1 MAKGFMDGYKTYD
14 TSNGFGSPSEWRF
27 SFNERMGFK
36 EAKTILKDGSP
47 LDILG
52 LTANATFDEIKER
65 YKKLAKECHPDKNPN
80 IDRSVFQKL
89 LAAYTV
95 LKKKFGQK

>member
-36 EAKTILKDGSP
+36 EAKAHIKDESP
-47 LDILG
+47 LGILG
-52 LTANATFDEIKER
+52 LPTNATFEEIKAR
-65 YKKLAKECHPDKNPN
+65 YKKLAMECHPDKNPN
-80 IDRSVFQKL
+80 IDRSVFQKV